1 MALTPVLK
9 ELGEKQRAAGS
20 GGFQRTATFE
30 HREALKNGWDLSGYQ
45 RGKEVFPDEAE
56 QGKVP
61 PSARALSGIEEGWA
75 IRIQGRRSQPDP
87 ESCLPSRGV
96 SPPRLPGPPFP
107 ENGPDV
113 SSAGTLP

>member
-1 MALTPVLK
+1 MSGICLGTK
-9 ELGEKQRAAGS
+9 EGRRC
-20 GGFQRTATFE
+20 FQMRQ
-30 HREALKNGWDLSGYQ
+30 N
-45 RGKEVFPDEAE
+45 
-56 QGKVP
+56 KVP

-75 IRIQGRRSQPDP
+75 VRIQGRRSQPDP